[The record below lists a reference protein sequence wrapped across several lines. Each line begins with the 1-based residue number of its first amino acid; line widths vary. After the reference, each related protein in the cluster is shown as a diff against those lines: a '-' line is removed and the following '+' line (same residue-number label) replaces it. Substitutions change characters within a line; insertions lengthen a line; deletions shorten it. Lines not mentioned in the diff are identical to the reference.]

1 MRILKLVGATLAPVV
16 LFGVALFVPAGTL
29 HWWRAWG
36 LLGVVL
42 VCNAATM
49 VWVFAGDEELLNER
63 YGSPIQKGQP
73 LADKIVTNLFVLSFF
88 VMLLFIPADVFHFH
102 VLDAP
107 SFLVS
112 FAGLLAF
119 VAGWVLIASAM
130 HENTFAAPVV
140 KHQEERHQHT
150 ITTGVYAFVRHPMYT
165 SVVLLAPGMALWLC
179 SYAAALLSIVPI
191 VLIAV
196 RIVFEERFLRR
207 ELPGYEVYTHQVRYR
222 LVPFVW

>member
-1 MRILKLVGATLAPVV
+1 VNICATLAPVV

-165 SVVLLAPGMALWLC
+165 SVVLLAPGMALWLG

-207 ELPGYEVYTHQVRYR
+207 ELPGYEDYTRRVHYR